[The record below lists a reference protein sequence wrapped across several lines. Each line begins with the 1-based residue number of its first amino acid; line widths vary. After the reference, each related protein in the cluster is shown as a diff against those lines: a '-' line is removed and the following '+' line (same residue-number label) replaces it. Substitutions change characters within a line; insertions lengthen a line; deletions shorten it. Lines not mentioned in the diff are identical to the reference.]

1 MKFFF
6 ILFVWRKKVCY
17 DLLFRTLD
25 PSAVGSFKFHVLR
38 MDSAI
43 NKLIQG
49 GSVCDGL
56 LILFLVG
63 IKCIKWGRCL
73 LKTIWSVTHQWLHS
87 THTAPPWSRGH
98 TVIQVTD
105 SRLRHVASVQC
116 IFSWAF
122 CAVCFYSCI
131 PKIERQPQIATC
143 TLTGYIKVDPWHS

>member
-1 MKFFF
+1 M
-6 ILFVWRKKVCY
+6 CY

-49 GSVCDGL
+49 GSVCNGL

-73 LKTIWSVTHQWLHS
+73 LKTI
-87 THTAPPWSRGH
+87 
-98 TVIQVTD
+98 
-105 SRLRHVASVQC
+105 
-116 IFSWAF
+116 
-122 CAVCFYSCI
+122 
-131 PKIERQPQIATC
+131 
-143 TLTGYIKVDPWHS
+143 